1 MRSLHGKGQRRTGI
15 GRTISLALCMTAF
28 GLAEQPWEKP
38 FVAWTKDD
46 ASRILTRSP
55 WAKPTATHDR
65 SGTQQIVVRWEDALP
80 IRQALGKMGL
90 EPAPSNRAFYAV
102 AVVLRPGDGHHDW
115 SASRASLRT
124 SGRTASVS
132 SDVRTKTLADG
143 TQRVIFWFPRTLDIG
158 EPRSFRLP
166 FLIVHS
172 RAIEF
177 EVRADSLEI
186 RQSFPLQDLFYLGN
200 FEL

>member
-1 MRSLHGKGQRRTGI
+1 MI
-15 GRTISLALCMTAF
+15 IVRTILLALCMSAC
-28 GLAEQPWEKP
+28 GLAEQPWKKP
-38 FVAWTKDD
+38 VDSWTKDD

-55 WAKPTATHDR
+55 WAKPIAAHQR

-80 IRQALGKMGL
+80 IQQALEKMGL
-90 EPAPSNRAFYAV
+90 EPAPSNRSFYAV
-102 AVVLRPGDGHHDW
+102 AVVLRPTDGHHDW
-115 SASRASLRT
+115 SASRASLKT
-124 SGRTASVS
+124 SGRTGCAS

-143 TQRVIFWFPRTLDIG
+143 TQLVVFRFPKTLEIG

-166 FLIVHS
+166 FLTVHS